1 MNKKNHVLTIRVP
14 KDLKER
20 IEKTAEKQ
28 GVSMNQFAIYAF
40 AREIAELETTAFFQ
54 NQYAGK
60 TNKRE
65 ILEAFDAVMGKQIPD
80 SKPHQIGTNWIFE
93 RELIG
98 SKKLAIIRHIE
109 IKTMCLFFVLSVH
122 FRTPLYQNRTL
133 IELRSGHKFS

>member
-1 MNKKNHVLTIRVP
+1 MNKKNYVLTIRVP

-60 TNKRE
+60 NKRE
-65 ILEAFDAVMGKQIPD
+65 ILEAFDV
-80 SKPHQIGTNWIFE
+80 F
-93 RELIG
+93 
-98 SKKLAIIRHIE
+98 
-109 IKTMCLFFVLSVH
+109 IKTKISSQ
-122 FRTPLYQNRTL
+122 TPPDWDQLDT
-133 IELRSGHKFS
+133 

>member
-60 TNKRE
+60 NKRE
-65 ILEAFDAVMGKQIPD
+65 ILEAFDAVMAKKIP
-80 SKPHQIGTNWIFE
+80 SQ
-93 RELIG
+93 
-98 SKKLAIIRHIE
+98 
-109 IKTMCLFFVLSVH
+109 
-122 FRTPLYQNRTL
+122 TPPDWDQVDA
-133 IELRSGHKFS
+133 G

>member
-60 TNKRE
+60 DKRE
-65 ILEAFDAVMGKQIPD
+65 ILEAFDAVMSKQIP
-80 SKPHQIGTNWIFE
+80 SQ
-93 RELIG
+93 
-98 SKKLAIIRHIE
+98 
-109 IKTMCLFFVLSVH
+109 
-122 FRTPLYQNRTL
+122 TPPDWDQLD
-133 IELRSGHKFS
+133 I